1 MNKEKDLRII
11 KLKNLKVAFA
21 NLEDDNPYGKSI
33 MVVIDDPVVRSKIET
48 WVKQNKIGKAEQAGV
63 AQFSEYEGEE
73 RFKFKFTDRTKVVN
87 MTGKDAIEG
96 LNRGAVISL
105 VAKAYE
111 YHHKQFGNG
120 VSQSLKAVVVMKP
133 AVNEEDAM
141 TSEYLDELK
150 DDGYSDE
157 DKSDPEAALDVLDD
171 EEEINLDDIPF

>member
-1 MNKEKDLRII
+1 
-11 KLKNLKVAFA
+11 
-21 NLEDDNPYGKSI
+21 
-33 MVVIDDPVVRSKIET
+33 
-48 WVKQNKIGKAEQAGV
+48 
-63 AQFSEYEGEE
+63 
-73 RFKFKFTDRTKVVN
+73 

-171 EEEINLDDIPF
+171 EAINLDDIPF